1 MLEDVDA
8 RRGRLETRRSGRG
21 ARIRRDIVLYTL
33 KVATSLEEEM
43 TSDSANGVGV
53 LVF

>member
-1 MLEDVDA
+1 APL
-8 RRGRLETRRSGRG
+8 GTRRSF
-21 ARIRRDIVLYTL
+21 RRDIVLYTL
-33 KVATSLEEEM
+33 KVTTSLEEEM